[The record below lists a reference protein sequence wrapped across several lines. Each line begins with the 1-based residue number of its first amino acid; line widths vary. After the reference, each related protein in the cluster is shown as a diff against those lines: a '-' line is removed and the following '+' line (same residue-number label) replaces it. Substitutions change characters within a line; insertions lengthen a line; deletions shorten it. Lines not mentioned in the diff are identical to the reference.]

1 MQSGY
6 INRLEIAI
14 MREIQATEA
23 KSKLAE
29 LLRTVERG
37 ESIAITRHGQ
47 TVAHLVPAQDNEVA
61 RRRAAVARFR
71 ERRRKWRKIDMS
83 TEEILAARHEGHRF

>member
-1 MQSGY
+1 
-6 INRLEIAI
+6 

-23 KSKLAE
+23 KAKLAE
-29 LLRTVERG
+29 LLRMVERG
-37 ESIAITRHGQ
+37 ESVVITRHGKPI
-47 TVAHLVPAQDNEVA
+47 AHMVPALENDLA
-61 RRRAAVARFR
+61 RRRAAVERFR